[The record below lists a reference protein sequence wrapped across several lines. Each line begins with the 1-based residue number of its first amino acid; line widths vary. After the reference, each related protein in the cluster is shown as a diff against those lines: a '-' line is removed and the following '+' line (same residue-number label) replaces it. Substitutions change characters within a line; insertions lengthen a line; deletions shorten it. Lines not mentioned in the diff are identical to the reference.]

1 MILGKVT
8 PMYLSQ
14 RGQDVL
20 NTKPLKLLLKAIPQ
34 DRRTIA
40 VDKMKLLEQR
50 QVQDNMISTDPWEA
64 SQFVGLVLYTF
75 HDNLNSNFTA
85 ENAFESTQCVLK
97 NKTSIT
103 GSIFWSYII
112 YIGFVNQRLSWSP
125 LKQFGLLIF
134 FPTFR

>member
-50 QVQDNMISTDPWEA
+50 QVQDNMISTDP
-64 SQFVGLVLYTF
+64 
-75 HDNLNSNFTA
+75 
-85 ENAFESTQCVLK
+85 
-97 NKTSIT
+97 
-103 GSIFWSYII
+103 
-112 YIGFVNQRLSWSP
+112 
-125 LKQFGLLIF
+125 
-134 FPTFR
+134 